1 MIAPSLIVSAF
12 GPELAGLER
21 DPPPGWT
28 VGTVG
33 IGAVAAAVG
42 TAGLLAKHAPSRVL
56 FVGTCGAYDQ
66 RLAVGDLLS
75 AAFVLATSFEE
86 LSGAAYRPG
95 AEATRWTPG
104 FRIPLPE
111 HGVAVP
117 PAITRTAGGAV
128 ALGRVAA
135 VENLELSGVFAA
147 CASAGVPVA
156 AALAVA
162 NRVGPDAH
170 GEWRRHHAEAS
181 QALVGA
187 LRATVLAG

>member
-1 MIAPSLIVSAF
+1 MAGPSLIVSAF
-12 GPELAGLER
+12 LPELAGLDR
-21 DPPPGWT
+21 DPPSGWR

-42 TAGLLAKHAPSRVL
+42 TAGLLARHAPSRVL
-56 FVGTCGAYDQ
+56 FVGTCGAYDH
-66 RLAVGDLLS
+66 RLAVGDLLA
-75 AAFVLATSFEE
+75 AAFVLATSLEE
-86 LSGAAYRPG
+86 VSGAAYRPG
-95 AEATRWTPG
+95 AEVTRWTPG

-111 HGVAVP
+111 HGVAVT
-117 PAITRTAGGAV
+117 PAITRTAGGAL

-135 VENLELSGVFAA
+135 VENLELSGVFAS
-147 CASAGVPVA
+147 CSAAAVPVA

-170 GEWRRHHAEAS
+170 EEWRRHHAPAS
-181 QALVGA
+181 RALVDA